1 MSSVILRYMSQSDP
15 CQSPMILFECAH
27 PAVTLYFLITIATL
41 LVYFYITTAVLR
53 ATKINLKKIPAE
65 ARFCMIMAI
74 RQILL
79 YDSRNIIK
87 FSPHSK
93 FRDLVY
99 QLHLINIA
107 IYYLG
112 VLMYQVELIKLFE
125 KVGMMFNGKLNYFFY
140 VFFGIQLVILGF
152 FVLIYLTPIDP
163 RKPAIQKFIKYLF
176 DLNTYEYYII
186 SCLSCIVLSMIFVF
200 STAVRSWLPKKFRH
214 MMKRII
220 FAYCF
225 VIILNCYDTFFYN
238 IILLDI
244 KLYDLS
250 YKNIYLYLNLI
261 VKWVGE
267 ISVSFIQVLVVF
279 CLTIPKYDQGKDGHD
294 SMDVFNEID
303 LIA

>member
-1 MSSVILRYMSQSDP
+1 MSSVILRYMSQSNP
-15 CQSPMILFECAH
+15 CKSPMILFECAH

-93 FRDLVY
+93 F
-99 QLHLINIA
+99 
-107 IYYLG
+107 
-112 VLMYQVELIKLFE
+112 KLFE

-163 RKPAIQKFIKYLF
+163 RKPAIQKFISHLF
-176 DLNTYEYYII
+176 NFNTYEYYII